1 MARVY
6 LIKVYNRSSQPV
18 LIYLVSW
25 NTLQNIINIIN
36 NLPFEW
42 IFGQIMSE
50 IVDDEHNEKD
60 GFLGRYRRYIFT
72 NETLGVRALPAV
84 EQINPL

>member
-1 MARVY
+1 
-6 LIKVYNRSSQPV
+6 
-18 LIYLVSW
+18 
-25 NTLQNIINIIN
+25 
-36 NLPFEW
+36 
-42 IFGQIMSE
+42 MSE